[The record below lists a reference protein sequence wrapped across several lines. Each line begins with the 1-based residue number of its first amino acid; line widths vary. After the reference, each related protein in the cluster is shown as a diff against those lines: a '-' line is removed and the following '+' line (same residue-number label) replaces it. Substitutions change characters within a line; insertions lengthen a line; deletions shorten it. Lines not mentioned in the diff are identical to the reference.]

1 MRGHLRGGLVSCEM
15 KTLKAIAYALLY
27 VWQLPQNLV
36 GLFLLLYYR
45 KECKVHEEGG
55 TVFYIVPS
63 VRGGFS
69 MGRYIFLSKRSLLRE
84 PVYDH
89 EYGHTRQSRYL
100 GPLYLLVIGLCSGIH
115 CMLYDGKGGYYDFWT
130 ERWANK
136 LGGIPGYAGEGK
148 YHEEGYIHT
157 VYEKLAAMADRFK

>member
-1 MRGHLRGGLVSCEM
+1 M

-45 KECKVHEEGG
+45 KECKVHEEDG

-69 MGRYIFLSKRSLLRE
+69 MGR
-84 PVYDH
+84 
-89 EYGHTRQSRYL
+89 
-100 GPLYLLVIGLCSGIH
+100 
-115 CMLYDGKGGYYDFWT
+115 
-130 ERWANK
+130 
-136 LGGIPGYAGEGK
+136 
-148 YHEEGYIHT
+148 
-157 VYEKLAAMADRFK
+157 